1 VKKHRVVSRAIA
13 LSLLA
18 VVVLVG
24 CAPAP
29 TPEVVEKVVKE
40 TVVVEETVIVEE
52 EVEVPVEVTST
63 PEPREGPVMISWWSH
78 WAEEDNKK
86 AVIEQVIA
94 DYEAEHPDVDI
105 VVTWWQKGEM
115 WPAMR
120 NAFTAGEGFPDIF
133 YYDIGVLE
141 FIDAGWLEDLS
152 DDVNWDN
159 VIPVGKDFWTRDGG
173 VWAVP
178 LEGSSDHIYYNV
190 RLFDELG
197 IEVPDG
203 FQFTAD
209 EFYEVCK
216 TCRDA
221 GYDPFAQGIGDR
233 DYPGQFL
240 YKYILLHQLGAEE
253 FVKLWN
259 GETGWD
265 RPEVREALDYCQELA
280 AIPAMPDVYTTM
292 TLAESHRYFHTEEKA
307 CMFLVGAW
315 YTGRA
320 FVPVEQGGQP
330 PDFRLSFLDYPEMPN
345 GVGNNQGFYSFG
357 GSLAVASMSEH
368 KDIATDI
375 VNFFTQPKYGNLWLS
390 QTAVPTGLKTDA
402 ATMPESDWKWYSEE
416 YDKVNSD
423 VDWKVIKTSECGD
436 LIDAYTAVFNE
447 GLPQNLMSVD
457 EAIDMLEEARAK
469 CQ

>member
-1 VKKHRVVSRAIA
+1 MFRRKAVISVIA
-13 LSLLA
+13 LVIATTLLA
-18 VVVLVG
+18 G
-24 CAPAP
+24 CGPAP
-29 TPEVVEKVVKE
+29 TPEVVTEVK
-40 TVVVEETVIVEE
+40 
-52 EVEVPVEVTST
+52 EVEVEVTRIVEGESEVVVVTAT
-63 PEPREGPVMISWWSH
+63 PEPEEPREGPVMISWWSH

-86 AVIEQVIA
+86 ATILQVIEE
-94 DYEAEHPDVDI
+94 YEAEHPDVDI
-105 VVTWWQKGEM
+105 VVTWWQKAEM

-133 YYDIGVLE
+133 YYDTGVLE

-159 VIPVGKDFWTRDGG
+159 VLPVGKDFWTRDGG
-173 VWAVP
+173 TWAVP

-221 GYDPFAQGIGDR
+221 GYAPFAQGIGDR
-233 DYPGQFL
+233 AYPGQYL
-240 YKYILLHQLGAEE
+240 YKFILLHQLGTEE

-265 RPEVREALDYCQELA
+265 RPEVREALDYSQELTG
-280 AIPAMPDVYTTM
+280 IPAMPDVYTTM

-330 PDFRLSFLDYPEMPN
+330 TDFRLSFLDYPEMPN
-345 GVGNNQGFYSFG
+345 GVGNNEGFYGFG
-357 GSLAVASMSEH
+357 GSLAVASMSKH
-368 KDIATDI
+368 KDVATDI
-375 VNFFTQPKYGNLWLS
+375 VSFFTQPTYGNLWLS
-390 QTAVPTGLKTDA
+390 KTAVPTGLKIDA
-402 ATMPESDWKWYSEE
+402 ATMPESDWKWYFEE
-416 YDKVNSD
+416 YDKVNTD
-423 VDWKVIKTSECGD
+423 VDWQVIKTSECGD

-447 GLPQNLMSVD
+447 GLPQNLISVD
-457 EAIDMLEEARAK
+457 EAVQTLEEARAK